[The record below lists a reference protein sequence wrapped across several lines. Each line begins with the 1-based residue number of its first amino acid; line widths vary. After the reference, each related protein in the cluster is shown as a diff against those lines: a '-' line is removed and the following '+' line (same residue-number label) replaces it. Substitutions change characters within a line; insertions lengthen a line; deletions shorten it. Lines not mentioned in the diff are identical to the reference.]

1 LPIDNTQEAIQIL
14 KYGESNLH
22 KASNSVN
29 LNSSRSHKIFCIKIV
44 ALSKTAT
51 VTQLSFCDVNIVE
64 WSKQSET
71 TGTRVKA
78 SMILPRCLKTM
89 IANQKAGAHKEQMP
103 TVNTKLTRL
112 FQTFFEGRGMVKMVV
127 NINPSSKRFDESVR
141 VLKLTAAITDQI
153 SSVDKSNYEAE
164 KAGQAS
170 SSKNLTVAWDSG
182 KRSLRFALYLSS
194 FLFVRS

>member
-1 LPIDNTQEAIQIL
+1 
-14 KYGESNLH
+14 
-22 KASNSVN
+22 
-29 LNSSRSHKIFCIKIV
+29 
-44 ALSKTAT
+44 
-51 VTQLSFCDVNIVE
+51 
-64 WSKQSET
+64 
-71 TGTRVKA
+71 
-78 SMILPRCLKTM
+78 M

-127 NINPSSKRFDESVR
+127 NINPSSQRFDESVR
-141 VLKLTAAITDQI
+141 VLKLTAAIDQI

-164 KAGQAS
+164 KARKAN
-170 SSKNLTVAWDSG
+170 SSKSRLTVAWDSG